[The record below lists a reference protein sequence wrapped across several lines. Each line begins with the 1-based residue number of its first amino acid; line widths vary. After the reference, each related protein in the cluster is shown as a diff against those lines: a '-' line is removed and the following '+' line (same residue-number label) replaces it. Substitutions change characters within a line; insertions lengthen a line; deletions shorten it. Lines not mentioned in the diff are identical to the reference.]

1 MSQIHRRRSRSTA
14 VSLLSDNDDMVEM
27 LDADDLCPDDAD
39 MV

>member
-1 MSQIHRRRSRSTA
+1 MSQIHHRRSRSTA